1 MPTVADLARD
11 AEYQRMYNE
20 YKYRGNDGSIEDF
33 IRDHAIRNPGSVQL
47 ENEYNSALYNDS
59 QYLNA
64 YNAAIGQGDT
74 RDYDSWVRGWVEE
87 HPELAAER
95 GIIDPDKARDLAALD
110 ELNNYTDEDFKALQD
125 AYRAIGR
132 GESLGGGGGDG
143 GGGGGGGGFRSVS
156 WRPVTWQD
164 ATWSDVGYN
173 DIEFDDVS
181 SEALQNAILDT
192 WAVRDQNLQSALSEG
207 ELQSQIGQVQNQAI
221 DQQIQDTL
229 ARGEQARVRDGFVG
243 GSSFDQANT
252 VRATSDLRQN
262 SAMNTLAAKLK
273 SMMGVNEARQENTQM
288 LYDTGVQSE
297 QTGLDTSKFNTQ
309 GNFQADQTNAG
320 NRLQADITNAQGRS
334 NTSQFNSSGR
344 FNASNVNSQGFFNAD
359 QANAAAANAAAGR
372 AASAAAASQAAAAAS
387 QAQRLSALERLNQ
400 LNSGVLSGGTPS
412 GADYYSANYGAGSTQ
427 GNPAGGSGAAW
438 QGFGQAMLQNVD
450 WDAFGSMFGG
460 GGSDPEPG
468 PSNQNSGNNRKG

>member
-20 YKYRGNDGSIEDF
+20 YKYKGNDGSIEDF
-33 IRDHAIRNPGSVQL
+33 IRAHALRNPGTVQL
-47 ENEYNSALYNDS
+47 ENEYNSALYNDP

-64 YNAAIGQGDT
+64 YNASVGQGDT
-74 RDYDSWVRGWVEE
+74 RDYDSWVRGWVKE

-132 GESLGGGGGDG
+132 GETLG

-164 ATWSDVGYN
+164 ATWTDVGYN

-181 SEALQNAILDT
+181 SEALQNAILNT
-192 WAVRDQNLQSALSEG
+192 EAVRDQNLQSALSEG

-262 SAMNTLAAKLK
+262 SAMNALAAKLK
-273 SMMGVNEARQENTQM
+273 SMMGVNEARQENAQM

-297 QTGLDTSKFNTQ
+297 QIGLDTSKFNAQ
-309 GNFQADQTNAG
+309 GNFQADQTNAS

-359 QANAAAANAAAGR
+359 QANAAAANAAASR
-372 AASAAAASQAAAAAS
+372 AASAAAAN
-387 QAQRLSALERLNQ
+387 QAQRLYALERLNQ

-438 QGFGQAMLQNVD
+438 QGFGQAMLQNVN
-450 WDAFGSMFGG
+450 WDAFGNMF
-460 GGSDPEPG
+460 SR
-468 PSNQNSGNNRKG
+468 NRNVNNSGFPSGE